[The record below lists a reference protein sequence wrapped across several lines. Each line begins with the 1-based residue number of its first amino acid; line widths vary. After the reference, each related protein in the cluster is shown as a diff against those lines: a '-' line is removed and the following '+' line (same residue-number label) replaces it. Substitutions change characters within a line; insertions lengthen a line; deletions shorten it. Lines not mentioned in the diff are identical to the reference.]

1 MAPPVLHFRESELAA
16 RRGRAVQAMRAGGLD
31 GLLLFKQESRYY
43 LSGYDTGAHTYFHC
57 LYLGADGRMG
67 LLCRLPDVRQARFT
81 SVIEDV
87 RYWSDGPEARPGED
101 LRALLEDYGCAG
113 RRLGVETDCCG
124 MTAQVWRHLATAC
137 QGFCHLEAA
146 VHLIDR
152 LRLVKSAAELE
163 IVGRAAGLAYQ
174 ALARGREL
182 ARPGAYE
189 GDILAA
195 MQGAVYQGG
204 GQTSATEWAIGSG
217 DGALLAY
224 HTGRRHLAER
234 DRLQLCLSGV
244 YLRYHAS
251 LAASIFVG
259 PAEPRL
265 QRLFDTCQEALAE
278 ITAACRPGAALGDLV
293 AAYRG
298 VADGA
303 GLDGAALT
311 TCGHGL
317 GATYAP
323 AAADWPTIVMGSSLL
338 IEAGM
343 VLYLEAA
350 LVDGESRSA
359 MALGESVEVTSS
371 GCRPLVPAT
380 A

>member
-101 LRALLEDYGCAG
+101 LRAMLEDYGCAG

-234 DRLQLCLSGV
+234 DRLQ
-244 YLRYHAS
+244 
-251 LAASIFVG
+251 
-259 PAEPRL
+259 
-265 QRLFDTCQEALAE
+265 RLFDTCQEALAE

-303 GLDGAALT
+303 GLGGAALT